1 MERLCDSCNAI
12 DLNGVRTHEMSC
24 KDFEEGTSIK
34 RDSLFE
40 QSVDELDAIDYAR
53 FHRKSANLQ
62 SDKSVDIRFECETC
76 KKKYKANYIAE
87 WDTFRGKRTALCLK
101 CYGIYEAGDPL
112 NGI

>member
-1 MERLCDSCNAI
+1 MERLCGSCHAI

-40 QSVDELDAIDYAR
+40 QSVNDLNAYDFAR
-53 FHRKSANLQ
+53 FTSKSTH
-62 SDKSVDIRFECETC
+62 KHIEVECDFC
-76 KKKYKANYIAE
+76 KKLFTYHNLAE
-87 WDTFRGKRTALCLK
+87 WDTFQGKTTALCFK